1 MEIKSI
7 KLINFRQ
14 FKNASID
21 FSTDSQ
27 KNVTIIIGENG
38 TGKTTLEQAF
48 FWCLYGITK
57 FKDKVVLN
65 RSVAECLT
73 NSSQTAKT
81 TVELR
86 LIHEN
91 VNYLI
96 RRIQSF
102 KRATNGSI
110 TGQPSELVIGEIKDG
125 NINYKFSGNTPENIK
140 FKNNFIKRILSH
152 ELSKYF
158 FFDGEVINE
167 MSSQIATGKKS
178 PQFAEAVKGLTG
190 LRAIQMVLKHLGKG
204 TTGVIGRF
212 NDMFQGGTDD
222 ELVSLNK
229 TIAECEEQFEKN
241 KLRIGELAGLISE
254 TDQTIRTLENELKT
268 FEEGK
273 NAQEQKE
280 EYERRLKAYKTD
292 QENQRKKICKNFS
305 QNSNKYIGIALVKQA
320 LELLAKSDLKG
331 NDIPGI
337 DINTINYLL
346 DRKKCICGTHLDQG
360 TIPYQEVEKLRKFVP
375 PESIGMVVRQFIT
388 KTQSDYQTETKLYS
402 DIRECVGIISKDED
416 EIAKLEELINIIEGQ
431 LTDGAPEKVREI
443 QRRINECRAMKR
455 DYENEKDS
463 LYKQQGA
470 QEARKKDSEAR
481 IRELVLVDETNKLA
495 FACKA
500 YTSELIKR
508 FEIDYKKR
516 ENETRTKLQ
525 TYINEMFLEIYG
537 DGICLYIDENYN
549 VSVEVSNLNDVETST
564 AQSNSVVFAFITAI
578 IKMARENRKTV
589 GYYAE
594 PYPLVMDAPLST
606 FDRRRIGK
614 ICKQIPKIAEQVI
627 IFIKDTDGDLARQ
640 HLEDRIYKTYKLE
653 KIDGFH
659 TDLVPLMED

>member
-14 FKNASID
+14 FKNTSID

-48 FWCLYGITK
+48 FWCLYGMTK

-65 RSVAECLT
+65 RSIAECLT
-73 NSSQTAKT
+73 NSSQTART

-86 LIHEN
+86 LVHEN

-96 RRIQSF
+96 RRIQTF

-140 FKNNFIKRILSH
+140 LKNNLIKRILSN
-152 ELSKYF
+152 EVSKYF

-190 LRAIQMVLKHLGKG
+190 LRSLQMVLKHLGKG
-204 TTGVIGRF
+204 TTGVIGKF
-212 NDMFQGGTDD
+212 NEMFQGGTDD
-222 ELVSLNK
+222 ELVRLNK
-229 TIAECEEQFEKN
+229 IIAECEEQIEKN
-241 KLRIGELAGLISE
+241 NRRIGELAWLIGE
-254 TDQTIRTLENELKT
+254 TEQTIRSLENELKT

-273 NAQEQKE
+273 KAQEQKE
-280 EYERRLKAYKTD
+280 EYERRLKAYKLD

-305 QNSNKYIGIALVKQA
+305 QNGNKYIGIALVKHA

-331 NDIPGI
+331 KDIPGI

-346 DRKKCICGTHLDQG
+346 ERKKCICGTHLDQG
-360 TIPYQEVEKLRKFVP
+360 TIPYQEVEKLRKYVP

-388 KTQSDYQTETKLYS
+388 KTQSDYQTEIKLYS
-402 DIRECVGIISKDED
+402 DISECIGIISKDED
-416 EIAKLEELINIIEGQ
+416 EIAKLEELIDIIEGQ

-463 LYKQQGA
+463 LNKMQGVL
-470 QEARKKDSEAR
+470 ETRKKDAEAR

-500 YTSELIKR
+500 YTNELIKR
-508 FEIDYKKR
+508 FENDYKQR

-525 TYINEMFLEIYG
+525 TYINEMFLKIYG
-537 DGICLYIDENYN
+537 DGICLYIDEGYN

-578 IKMARENRKTV
+578 IKMAKENRKTV

-606 FDRRRIGK
+606 FDKRRIEA
-614 ICKQIPKIAEQVI
+614 ICKQIPQIAEQVI
-627 IFIKDTDGDLARQ
+627 IFIKDTDGDIARQ
-640 HLEDRIYKTYKLE
+640 YLQDRIYKTYELE

-659 TDLVPLMED
+659 TDLVPVAEG